1 MYRSVHVA
9 ACLNF
14 LQGPG
19 WQEIQS
25 VLAVLQEVAK
35 CQATDARL
43 TLSDVCSTYARLK
56 KQCREE
62 YVMYNL
68 AAAALSQVSPKSF
81 QVPGRVTQSSST
93 MSLSCVSSSTE
104 HPA

>member
-1 MYRSVHVA
+1 M
-9 ACLNF
+9 
-14 LQGPG
+14 
-19 WQEIQS
+19 
-25 VLAVLQEVAK
+25 LQEVAK

-68 AAAALSQVSPKSF
+68 AAAALAQVSL
-81 QVPGRVTQSSST
+81 VHSSSYT
-93 MSLSCVSSSTE
+93 PHHS
-104 HPA
+104 